1 MRYTGDRAD
10 AMEVLNQAFL
20 KIFDAMS
27 SYQAIGSFAGWMAR
41 IVFHCSIDFVRRRTA
56 YQKKVVLGEVTE
68 APIESE
74 IVRDLE
80 SEALYQLIQLLPP
93 AARSVFSLY
102 VVDGYKHAE
111 IAAMLGIEEGTS
123 KWHLNDARRRLK
135 ILLTQHPNLL

>member
-1 MRYTGDRAD
+1 M
-10 AMEVLNQAFL
+10 
-20 KIFDAMS
+20 
-27 SYQAIGSFAGWMAR
+27 
-41 IVFHCSIDFVRRRTA
+41 
-56 YQKKVVLGEVTE
+56 LGEVTE